1 MVQFSSSAPR
11 RKIHFVLKSRDHLEL
26 QNDLMEGLYDI
37 RSIIDENKNANEAAN
52 SAIRYLGPSQ
62 Q

>member
-1 MVQFSSSAPR
+1 
-11 RKIHFVLKSRDHLEL
+11 
-26 QNDLMEGLYDI
+26 MEGLYDI

-62 Q
+62 QWWKCYDNADKFFLN